1 MEDVEIVIG
10 LLTSW
15 NSERGFGF
23 VTLPIKTFPI
33 KKYFL
38 HISEILEGENPPSVG
53 SMVRFEVGPAGPG
66 AKFFSA
72 RKALVVAPKDVTKAV
87 TL

>member
-15 NSERGFGF
+15 NLDRGFGF
-23 VTLPIKTFPI
+23 VTLPVRTFPI
-33 KKYFL
+33 KKYFM
-38 HISEILEGENPPSVG
+38 HVSDILEGENPPCVG
-53 SMVRFEVGPAGPG
+53 SMVRFEVGPAAPG
-66 AKFFSA
+66 SKFLSAK
-72 RKALVVAPKDVTKAV
+72 KAWVIAPKNVTKAV